1 MKYLRTLAYNDLP
14 LVDELSAAPLIPII
28 LSHGLTGNR
37 TIYQLN
43 GQELASHGYI
53 VFMMDHLDGSNM
65 KTTTKSG
72 KSYVFDCKQPYFML
86 DFKLMTE
93 ETERSRKHW
102 RKCID
107 IRVKEVTD
115 LIDEVSEEGFL

>member
-1 MKYLRTLAYNDLP
+1 M
-14 LVDELSAAPLIPII
+14 I
-28 LSHGLTGNR
+28 
-37 TIYQLN
+37 
-43 GQELASHGYI
+43 
-53 VFMMDHLDGSNM
+53 DHLDGSNM
-65 KTTTKSG
+65 KTTSKSG
-72 KSYVFDCKQPYFML
+72 KSYVFDTKQPNFML

-115 LIDEVSEEGFL
+115 LIDEMSEEGFL

>member
-1 MKYLRTLAYNDLP
+1 MKYLRILAYNDLP

-53 VFMMDHLDGSNM
+53 VFMIDHLDGSNM
-65 KTTTKSG
+65 KTTSKSG
-72 KSYVFDCKQPYFML
+72 
-86 DFKLMTE
+86 
-93 ETERSRKHW
+93 
-102 RKCID
+102 KCID

-115 LIDEVSEEGFL
+115 LIDEMSEEGFL